1 MASIGHVAV
10 GMAASKR
17 YRQGRGSGWSGAWS
31 MLCWSAL
38 SLLPDLDA
46 IGFHFGIRY
55 RDEWGHRGA
64 THSFAFAA
72 IMSAVAWLASA
83 SVRAGRARTVLFVFL
98 VVASHP
104 LLDCL
109 TTGGLGCAL
118 LWPFELKRYFAP
130 LRLIPVAPIGLR
142 FFSSRGM
149 AVACVELVLF
159 LPCFIFALWPRARA
173 GTAR

>member
-17 YRQGRGSGWSGAWS
+17 YRGGRGNRWSGVWS
-31 MLCWSAL
+31 MVFWSAL
-38 SLLPDLDA
+38 SLLPDVDA
-46 IGFHFGIRY
+46 IGFRFGIRY
-55 RDEWGHRGA
+55 HDEWGHRGA

-72 IMSAVAWLASA
+72 IVSAIAWLVSSSA
-83 SVRAGRARTVLFVFL
+83 RSSRARTAAFVFL

-104 LLDCL
+104 LLDSL

-118 LWPFELKRYFAP
+118 LWPFELTRYFAP
-130 LRLIPVAPIGLR
+130 LRLIPVAPIGLA
-142 FFSSRGM
+142 FFSARGL
-149 AVACVELVLF
+149 AVAATELVLF
-159 LPCFIFALWPRARA
+159 LPCFIYALWPRSRS